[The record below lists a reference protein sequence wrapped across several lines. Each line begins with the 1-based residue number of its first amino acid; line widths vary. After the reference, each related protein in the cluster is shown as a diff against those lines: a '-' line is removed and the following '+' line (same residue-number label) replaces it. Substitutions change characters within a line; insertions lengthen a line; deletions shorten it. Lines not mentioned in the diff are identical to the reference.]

1 MSGSGSVSGIIPRAV
16 DKMVQEVIS
25 LRESGWQIKLKASI
39 LEVYNE
45 SIRDIL
51 TSSSGDGLLGE
62 TNVSENKASAKHR
75 ITFSNGKVSVSDMSS
90 VEIDTSTLEGGRR
103 CLDEILSRSQKNRT
117 TASTAMNERSSR
129 SHCLFYLDIS
139 GYHAGV
145 NTYMEG
151 GLRLV
156 DLAGSERLGRA
167 GTSGDSSR
175 FRETVSINK
184 SLSTL
189 GEVFLALSNKAPHV
203 PYRNSKL
210 TMLLQVSSRLHRS
223 HYIHHYPILSS
234 LLQDC
239 LSGDGKAL
247 MFVNVSP
254 TMASLQETVCSL
266 RFANQVRCCS
276 RVL

>member
-25 LRESGWQIKLKASI
+25 MRASGWQIKLKASI

-45 SIRDIL
+45 SVRDIL
-51 TSSSGDGLLGE
+51 TSSMNDPLCEE
-62 TNVSENKASAKHR
+62 TNTSENKSSAKHR
-75 ITFSNGKVSVSDMSS
+75 ITFSNGKVSVSDLSS
-90 VEIDTSTLEGGRR
+90 VEIDTTTLEEGRR
-103 CLDEILSRSQKNRT
+103 CLDEILSRSKKNRT

-189 GEVFLALSNKAPHV
+189 GEVFLSLANKAPHV

-210 TMLLQVSSRLHRS
+210 TMLLQVGS
-223 HYIHHYPILSS
+223 H
-234 LLQDC
+234 
-239 LSGDGKAL
+239 
-247 MFVNVSP
+247 
-254 TMASLQETVCSL
+254 
-266 RFANQVRCCS
+266 
-276 RVL
+276 